1 MQPPRI
7 GTPIFRLEMQS
18 DVRDER
24 QSASEGWVYLVKAGQ
39 GMAKVGRARNPPRSA
54 ARDWKPNVIAYAAV
68 PDRYKAEA
76 MLHQLLAD
84 RRVVGSKLYRI
95 GTTEAAALLRDHF
108 GEVRVVPPSNL

>member
-7 GTPIFRLEMQS
+7 GKPIFRLELQS
-18 DVRDER
+18 EAKDARTG
-24 QSASEGWVYLVKAGQ
+24 STEGWVYLVKAGQ
-39 GMAKVGRARNPPRSA
+39 GMAKVGRARNAPRGA
-54 ARDWKPNVIAYAAV
+54 ARDWKPNVMAYAAV
-68 PDRYKAEA
+68 PDRYEAET

-95 GTTEAAALLRDHF
+95 NATEAVALMRDHF